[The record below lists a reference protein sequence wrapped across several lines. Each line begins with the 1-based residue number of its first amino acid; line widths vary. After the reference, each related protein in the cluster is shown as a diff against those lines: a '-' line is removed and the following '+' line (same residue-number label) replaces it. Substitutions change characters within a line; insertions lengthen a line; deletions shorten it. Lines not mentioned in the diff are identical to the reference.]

1 MMAGGT
7 MIITIGNTTMAVSTM
22 AVSTMAVSTMAVSS
36 VIELKNILM
45 CIILHIIYYTSHCAK
60 NFYLSIIRRIFNS
73 IFLNFSLS
81 SDQAKGSDANSDRL
95 KITAE
100 SKNSGPAS
108 MSPIILGGMIGA
120 VGVIFVAAALYLG
133 RWT

>member
-22 AVSTMAVSTMAVSS
+22 AVSS
-36 VIELKNILM
+36 VIKLQNILM
-45 CIILHIIYYTSHCAK
+45 CIIFHIISYTSHCAK
-60 NFYLSIIRRIFNS
+60 NFYLSIIQKIFNS

-81 SDQAKGSDANSDRL
+81 SDQTKGSDANSDRL

-120 VGVIFVAAALYLG
+120 VGVMFAAAALYLG